1 MTNSVISV
9 SGTPDLRE
17 FRSLYMISSA
27 ATVNIDMMKN
37 EEKLVVVSFYRSM
50 KLEKYGFKLKT
61 SEFVSF
67 LAWTGIMI
75 GIVGILLSL
84 ELLIFPTD
92 IVVSYDF
99 LFYIGGILG
108 IFTSTTWL
116 WLSVALR
123 KRNVNKDFRGIIQVL
138 KIKCC
143 ITGAFEIIFSI
154 MGIIVII
161 LTAVLVTSDHL
172 GWFCGLGFLA
182 YLAFACCKIHGI
194 RTEHNRY
201 INAYIVFKMFN
212 FVLSVTLGMFIYVYL
227 CQKNHLVLSVGTLWI
242 LLIFGL
248 MVISCVFIYYMGPLV
263 VLYNFNHHFD
273 SKMYNVYFSM

>member
-17 FRSLYMISSA
+17 FRSLCMISSA

-92 IVVSYDF
+92 FVVSYDF
-99 LFYIGGILG
+99 LFYFGGIVG
-108 IFTSTTWL
+108 ILTSTTWIA
-116 WLSVALR
+116 LSLALR
-123 KRNVNKDFRGIIQVL
+123 KRNVEKDFRGIIKIL

-143 ITGAFEIIFSI
+143 LTGTFEIISSI
-154 MGIIVII
+154 LGIAVSILIVV
-161 LTAVLVTSDHL
+161 TTSDHQNWL
-172 GWFCGLGFLA
+172 WGFGFLL
-182 YLAFACCKIHGI
+182 YLTFACCKIYGL
-194 RTEHNRY
+194 RTDNNRY
-201 INAYIVFKMFN
+201 INSYIVFKMIN
-212 FVLSVTLGMFIYVYL
+212 FVLCVALGIFIYVYL
-227 CQKNHLVLSVGTLWI
+227 CQNIYLVTSVGTLWI
-242 LLIFGL
+242 LLIFGVI
-248 MVISCVFIYYMGPLV
+248 VISFLFIYYIGPV
-263 VLYNFNHHFD
+263 VALYNFNHHFD
-273 SKMYNVYFSM
+273 SKMNNVYFSI